1 MNVGIMQPNYLPWLG
16 YFDMVACSHLFVLY
30 DNVQFDKHGWRNRN
44 RVLARPEPLWIT
56 APVKTTGR
64 HGQLV
69 KDTELIDGPWQ
80 EKHLKSIRQIYA
92 KAPFFDWLYPELQ
105 SYLTRCKYTH
115 LVDLNMAG
123 HEMFTRLLDINTPI
137 KFSSDLGKE
146 LMSLERTQRLVTIC
160 QCVNATRYIS
170 ASASR
175 AYMIEDLW
183 KTAGIELRYQ
193 DYQHPIYAQSGGD
206 FVSHL
211 SAVDALMFEG
221 PAAKRYVGISVPKV

>member
-44 RVLARPEPLWIT
+44 RLLARPQPLWIT
-56 APVKTTGR
+56 APVMTTGR

-69 KDTELIDGPWQ
+69 RDTGLIDGPWQ
-80 EKHLKSIRQIYA
+80 EKHLKTIRQIYA
-92 KAPFFDWLYPELQ
+92 KAPYFDWLYPEIQ
-105 SYLTRCKYTH
+105 AYLGRRKYRR
-115 LVDLNMAG
+115 LVDLNLAG
-123 HEMFTRLLDINTPI
+123 HEMFSRLLDIRTPI
-137 KFSSDLGKE
+137 RFSSELGGDL
-146 LMSLERTQRLVTIC
+146 MRLERTERLVTIC
-160 QCVNATRYIS
+160 QSVNATRYIS

-183 KTAGIELRYQ
+183 RAAKIELRYQ
-193 DYQHPIYAQSGGD
+193 DYQHPVYKQQGEE
-206 FVSHL
+206 FTSHL

-221 PAAKRYVGISVPKV
+221 PMAKRFVGISVPK